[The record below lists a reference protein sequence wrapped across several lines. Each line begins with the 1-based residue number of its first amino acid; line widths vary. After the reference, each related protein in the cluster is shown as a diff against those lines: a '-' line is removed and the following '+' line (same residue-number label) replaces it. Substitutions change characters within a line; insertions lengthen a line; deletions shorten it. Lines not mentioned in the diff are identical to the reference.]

1 MPWEEFDSRPLH
13 NSAQFHCILHPAEI
27 LLEVTEDVLTQV
39 TDDQRY
45 MFKAPFKLRDKKS
58 LLKLLKRRDLNGEGG
73 VFYDDVNESL
83 PKAEKIVQSLT
94 GDGKIIQVRIW
105 LGILLKLMMIYRFWS
120 VFLTLLMRQVLLINE
135 SVWQTLFAQKSFSI
149 HDQ

>member
-1 MPWEEFDSRPLH
+1 MIVDLCTKQVAGLFPLQP
-13 NSAQFHCILHPAEI
+13 SQLIEVAEDI
-27 LLEVTEDVLTQV
+27 STQV

-73 VFYDDVNESL
+73 VFFDDVNESL

-94 GDGKIIQVRIW
+94 GDGKIIQV
-105 LGILLKLMMIYRFWS
+105 
-120 VFLTLLMRQVLLINE
+120 
-135 SVWQTLFAQKSFSI
+135 
-149 HDQ
+149 

>member
-1 MPWEEFDSRPLH
+1 MHKTIL
-13 NSAQFHCILHPAEI
+13 QCGFHPTGII
-27 LLEVTEDVLTQV
+27 EVFIKVLAQV

-73 VFYDDVNESL
+73 VFFDDVNESL

-94 GDGKIIQVRIW
+94 GDGKIIQVRNGLVCYVQLIAQINDD
-105 LGILLKLMMIYRFWS
+105 LPLLVRVS
-120 VFLTLLMRQVLLINE
+120 DTSADVT
-135 SVWQTLFAQKSFSI
+135 SFTDHWNI
-149 HDQ
+149 FHPRKA

>member
-1 MPWEEFDSRPLH
+1 M
-13 NSAQFHCILHPAEI
+13 
-27 LLEVTEDVLTQV
+27 

-73 VFYDDVNESL
+73 VFFDDVNESL

-94 GDGKIIQVRIW
+94 GDGKIIQVSSLSKVTTFEGKLLTQIFAVEGS
-105 LGILLKLMMIYRFWS
+105 LGTHSF
-120 VFLTLLMRQVLLINE
+120 TLSTVKD
-135 SVWQTLFAQKSFSI
+135 LFDSDSEAL
-149 HDQ
+149 

>member
-1 MPWEEFDSRPLH
+1 M
-13 NSAQFHCILHPAEI
+13 
-27 LLEVTEDVLTQV
+27 

-73 VFYDDVNESL
+73 VFLDDVNESL

-94 GDGKIIQVRIW
+94 GDGKIIQVSSLSKVTTFQGKIADPNICCRRITRHSF
-105 LGILLKLMMIYRFWS
+105 LDIL
-120 VFLTLLMRQVLLINE
+120 
-135 SVWQTLFAQKSFSI
+135 
-149 HDQ
+149 HC

>member
-1 MPWEEFDSRPLH
+1 MH

>member
-1 MPWEEFDSRPLH
+1 M
-13 NSAQFHCILHPAEI
+13 I
-27 LLEVTEDVLTQV
+27 VLAQV

-73 VFYDDVNESL
+73 VFFDDVNESL

-94 GDGKIIQVRIW
+94 GDGKIIQVRN
-105 LGILLKLMMIYRFWS
+105 G
-120 VFLTLLMRQVLLINE
+120 LIC
-135 SVWQTLFAQKSFSI
+135 FAQLIAQINDDLPLLVRVSDTSADVTSFTDHWNI
-149 HDQ
+149 FHPRKA

>member
-1 MPWEEFDSRPLH
+1 M
-13 NSAQFHCILHPAEI
+13 
-27 LLEVTEDVLTQV
+27 

-73 VFYDDVNESL
+73 VFFDDVNESL

-94 GDGKIIQVRIW
+94 GDGKIIQVRSLSEVTTSEGKIADPNICFRRITQHSF
-105 LGILLKLMMIYRFWS
+105 LHILYY
-120 VFLTLLMRQVLLINE
+120 
-135 SVWQTLFAQKSFSI
+135 
-149 HDQ
+149 

>member
-1 MPWEEFDSRPLH
+1 M
-13 NSAQFHCILHPAEI
+13 
-27 LLEVTEDVLTQV
+27 

-73 VFYDDVNESL
+73 VFFDDVNESL

-94 GDGKIIQVRIW
+94 GDGKIIQVSFLSIVTTFEGKIADPNICFRRITQHST
-105 LGILLKLMMIYRFWS
+105 RSFT
-120 VFLTLLMRQVLLINE
+120 F
-135 SVWQTLFAQKSFSI
+135 FSI
-149 HDQ
+149 KDCVDSDSEAL

>member
-1 MPWEEFDSRPLH
+1 MD
-13 NSAQFHCILHPAEI
+13 I
-27 LLEVTEDVLTQV
+27 LLQV

-105 LGILLKLMMIYRFWS
+105 LGVLLESMMIYRCWS
-120 VFLTLLMRQVLLINE
+120 VFLTLLM
-135 SVWQTLFAQKSFSI
+135 
-149 HDQ
+149 

>member
-1 MPWEEFDSRPLH
+1 M
-13 NSAQFHCILHPAEI
+13 
-27 LLEVTEDVLTQV
+27 

-73 VFYDDVNESL
+73 VFFDDVNESL

-94 GDGKIIQVRIW
+94 GDGKIIQVSFLSTRPKPAYGRQGLEWDRRVRIQ
-105 LGILLKLMMIYRFWS
+105 LRRLHFGVDTFGRIFIFGKQYP
-120 VFLTLLMRQVLLINE
+120 
-135 SVWQTLFAQKSFSI
+135 
-149 HDQ
+149 

>member
-1 MPWEEFDSRPLH
+1 M
-13 NSAQFHCILHPAEI
+13 
-27 LLEVTEDVLTQV
+27 

-73 VFYDDVNESL
+73 VFFDDVNESL

-94 GDGKIIQVRIW
+94 GDGKIIQVRSLSEVTTSEGKIAEPNIC
-105 LGILLKLMMIYRFWS
+105 LRRITQHS
-120 VFLTLLMRQVLLINE
+120 THSLTFFTIKDCVDSDSEAL
-135 SVWQTLFAQKSFSI
+135 
-149 HDQ
+149 

>member
-1 MPWEEFDSRPLH
+1 M
-13 NSAQFHCILHPAEI
+13 
-27 LLEVTEDVLTQV
+27 

-73 VFYDDVNESL
+73 VFFDDVNESL

-94 GDGKIIQVRIW
+94 GDGKIIQVRNGLVCYVQLIAQINDD
-105 LGILLKLMMIYRFWS
+105 LPLLVRVS
-120 VFLTLLMRQVLLINE
+120 DT
-135 SVWQTLFAQKSFSI
+135 
-149 HDQ
+149 

>member
-1 MPWEEFDSRPLH
+1 M
-13 NSAQFHCILHPAEI
+13 
-27 LLEVTEDVLTQV
+27 

-73 VFYDDVNESL
+73 VFFDDVNESL

-94 GDGKIIQVRIW
+94 GDGKIIQVSFLSIVTTSEGKIAEPNICLRRITQH
-105 LGILLKLMMIYRFWS
+105 S
-120 VFLTLLMRQVLLINE
+120 THSLTFFTIKDCVDSDSEAL
-135 SVWQTLFAQKSFSI
+135 
-149 HDQ
+149 